1 MEMLKKTIDC
11 GCEAASMENLN
22 VQGETFTTRNTPNG
36 GHVIEIEDV
45 SKSFFVYTDRGE
57 TVITEK
63 KRWFSRKKP
72 CELVALKDISLNI
85 DHGEFVAFLGP
96 SGCGKSTLLRILA
109 GFESPSSGM
118 ARFKGNCISGPDPQR
133 AMIFQSERAV
143 FPWLTVEGNI
153 SLGPRLQG
161 MNGQERKEKV
171 ANTIELIQLKGFEKA
186 YPKTLSGGMLQRVAV
201 GRAIVNHP
209 ELLLMDE
216 PFGALDAQTRNNL
229 QDHVVKI
236 WQSIDQTIVFVT
248 HDIEEA
254 AYLANR
260 VIVFTP
266 RPGQIREVV
275 KIDLKHPRER
285 TSPEFIEY
293 RNHLANLIRH

>member
-1 MEMLKKTIDC
+1 MMKKQVEC
-11 GCEAASMENLN
+11 GCEETSVESVTVA
-22 VQGETFTTRNTPNG
+22 GETFNLKCNQNG
-36 GHVIEIEDV
+36 RHVIEIENV
-45 SKSFFVYTDRGE
+45 SKSFFVYTDHGE

-72 CELVALKDISLNI
+72 CELIALKNVSLNI

-109 GFESPSSGM
+109 GFELSSDGT
-118 ARFKGNCISGPDPQR
+118 ARFKGKTINGPDPQR

-153 SLGPRLQG
+153 SLGPKLQG
-161 MNGQERKEKV
+161 VNTEERKERVSK
-171 ANTIELIQLKGFEKA
+171 TIELIQLKGFEKA

-229 QDHVVKI
+229 QDHVIRI
-236 WQSIDQTIVFVT
+236 WQSIEQTIIFVT

-260 VIVFTP
+260 VVVFTQ

-275 KIDLKHPRER
+275 KIDMKHPRER
-285 TSPEFIEY
+285 TSAGFIEI